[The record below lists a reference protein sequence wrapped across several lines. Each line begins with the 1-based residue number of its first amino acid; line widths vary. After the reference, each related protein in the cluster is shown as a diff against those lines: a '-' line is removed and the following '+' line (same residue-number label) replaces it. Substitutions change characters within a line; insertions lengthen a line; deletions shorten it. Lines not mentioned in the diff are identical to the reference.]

1 MLNLKTIYKIMIAR
15 IIFRSEVYVEG
26 DNAEDIARKWE
37 GMKLYS
43 AEANKGM
50 VSLSPAEFVELDKV
64 EDENYNDIT
73 DEFKRK

>member
-1 MLNLKTIYKIMIAR
+1 MIAR
-15 IIFRSEVYVEG
+15 ITFRSEVYVEG

-37 GMKLYS
+37 SMQLYS
-43 AEANKGM
+43 TEANKGM
-50 VSLSPAEFVELDKV
+50 ASPIEFVELDRV